1 MPSTVAPFRLSR
13 LMRIA
18 GSSLA
23 GYPSPM
29 VRFLFRFLATVLLAV
44 AVILAV
50 LDATRS
56 VAMSRLVLTPLGE
69 SWKALSPA
77 TLESVRT
84 ALEARWPPLWDIV
97 GVWLLSMPGSIL
109 FAVLALLLYA
119 VGHRPTRH
127 GDFAAE

>member
-1 MPSTVAPFRLSR
+1 MPSAANAAFGSFIAIADQPPPDYALPMIRFVFRL
-13 LMRIA
+13 
-18 GSSLA
+18 
-23 GYPSPM
+23 
-29 VRFLFRFLATVLLAV
+29 LATILLAL

-97 GVWLLSMPGSIL
+97 GAWLLSMPGSIL

>member
-1 MPSTVAPFRLSR
+1 MPSTANAAFGSFIAIADWPLPDYALPMIRFVFRL
-13 LMRIA
+13 
-18 GSSLA
+18 
-23 GYPSPM
+23 
-29 VRFLFRFLATVLLAV
+29 LATILLAL

-77 TLESVRT
+77 TLESVQT

-97 GVWLLSMPGSIL
+97 GVWLLSIPGSIL

>member
-1 MPSTVAPFRLSR
+1 MPSTANAAFGSFIAIADRPLPVYALPMIRFVFRL
-13 LMRIA
+13 
-18 GSSLA
+18 
-23 GYPSPM
+23 
-29 VRFLFRFLATVLLAV
+29 LATILLAL

-56 VAMSRLVLTPLGE
+56 VAMSRLVMTPLGE

-97 GVWLLSMPGSIL
+97 GVWLLSMPGSIF